1 MIARNRIWEELKQAK
16 INILCLQ
23 KYTDRRR
30 AYNRYYNAFIAIVS
44 SIGALGFPLN
54 ELIPFYA
61 SLVVGFVSIVKSIL
75 PNFLQS
81 ETELSELD
89 NLSDFYVQ
97 YMNSLERIWYNF
109 EKGRVSEEET
119 MKCFFELK
127 ETECNRQ
134 SKFNKGVRN
143 ISKKFQSQLNEG
155 ATEYIN
161 RIYFIKE

>member
-97 YMNSLERIWYNF
+97 YMNSLERIWYNL
-109 EKGRVSEEET
+109 EKG
-119 MKCFFELK
+119 
-127 ETECNRQ
+127 
-134 SKFNKGVRN
+134 
-143 ISKKFQSQLNEG
+143 
-155 ATEYIN
+155 IN
-161 RIYFIKE
+161 SFSGKPNAPIDDTIAIKAL